1 VSFHQTGAS
10 FLPKRR
16 RSKMRLRYAV
26 LPVLGLVI
34 LSFLWIG
41 TEKDVSTVN
50 GASIVAP
57 SITSTAITSPIQ
69 EMVTASFIEEAPVQ
83 KALENTTSLK
93 NAFTQMTPS
102 ASTFVQASAPE
113 ALRQEIVMSP
123 EISKDLNKI
132 EPAAGIPDKINDIY
146 LPQQKPFFNT
156 KISFKAEDIPS
167 GKGISIIEK
176 NIKVASG
183 DTLMSVL
190 TKKGGMSYNN
200 AYHVVETL
208 GPLYSP
214 QDLRT
219 HHKIKVI
226 FKNYK
231 AQKIFTGLIIEKD
244 QINSVVIKKMPDG
257 RLASGL
263 QEKEVTRTL
272 KAGKGTIQ
280 SSLYLAA
287 DKADVPDSVILSMIK
302 MYSWSVDFQRDIR
315 KNDKFEVMYEEYT
328 TEDGKVVPGK
338 GNILYATLTLSDDPI
353 SLYRYEISK
362 GDVDFFA
369 PDGGSV
375 RKTLMR
381 TPINGAR
388 LSSGFGRRKH
398 PVLGYTKM
406 HKGLDFA
413 APRGTPIYA
422 AGDGVLEKV
431 GRNGSYGNYIRIR
444 HRHGLKTAYAHMKGF
459 KSGIRSGKRVKQGD
473 VIGYVGTTG
482 RSTGAHL
489 HYEVIMGGRQVNPK
503 TVKLPTQGRSLSGNN
518 LDLFHGV
525 MAQLNHDFENLGLS
539 AQTSFANR

>member
-1 VSFHQTGAS
+1 MSFHQTGAS

-16 RSKMRLRYAV
+16 RSKMRLRYIV
-26 LPVLGLVI
+26 LPTLGLATLV
-34 LSFLWIG
+34 FLWNG
-41 TEKDVSTVN
+41 SNKDTSTV
-50 GASIVAP
+50 AEAPIVASSTTATAVTP
-57 SITSTAITSPIQ
+57 SVQETIATSQTEIMPVHTLL
-69 EMVTASFIEEAPVQ
+69 EE
-83 KALENTTSLK
+83 TTSLK
-93 NAFTQMTPS
+93 NAFTQTTPP
-102 ASTFVQASAPE
+102 ASTATALSVSENNQPELAMSA
-113 ALRQEIVMSP
+113 

-132 EPAAGIPDKINDIY
+132 EPAAGVPNRINDIY
-146 LPQQKPFFNT
+146 LPQQKPFFNK
-156 KISFKAEDIPS
+156 KISFKAGELS
-167 GKGISIIEK
+167 SSKGISIVEK
-176 NIKVASG
+176 KIKVTSG

-190 TKKGGMSYNN
+190 TKKGGMSYDN

-208 GPLYSP
+208 GPLYGP

-263 QEKEVTRTL
+263 QEKEVTRHL

-287 DKADVPDSVILSMIK
+287 DKADVPDSVILSLIK

-315 KNDKFEVMYEEYT
+315 KDDKFEVMYEEYT
-328 TEDGKVVPGK
+328 TEDGKVVSGK

-353 SLYRYEISK
+353 SLYRYELSK

-413 APRGTPIYA
+413 APSGTPIYA

-431 GRNGSYGNYIRIR
+431 GRNGSYGNYVRIR
-444 HRHGLKTAYAHMKGF
+444 HRHGLKTAYAHLKGF

-489 HYEVIMGGRQVNPK
+489 HYEVIMSGRQVNPK
-503 TVKLPTQGRSLSGNN
+503 TVKLPTQGRSLSGKN

-525 MAQLNHDFENLGLS
+525 MAQLNQDFEGLGLS
-539 AQTSFANR
+539 AQTSVANR